1 MAVVGISTATV
12 KLPFRTALVFTIN
25 QSIFKER
32 LVEVLTDSLVEL
44 DIPELVPE
52 VSSMILNDPPELL
65 EYDDRYTRLLFHKIE
80 VKGEELHI
88 TFKDGT
94 YVARPF

>member
-1 MAVVGISTATV
+1 
-12 KLPFRTALVFTIN
+12 
-25 QSIFKER
+25 
-32 LVEVLTDSLVEL
+32 
-44 DIPELVPE
+44 
-52 VSSMILNDPPELL
+52 MILNDPPELL